1 MIKSIIIYILIT
13 LFTVVLSVFSISEKY
28 DKKVRYIF
36 LFITILIPSIFSG
49 IRYGIGTDYVIY
61 QKVFK
66 QVLNASKITKK
77 SEMGYIILNKIVAFF
92 TPNFQ
97 VLLFIIALMTIG
109 FVFCTI
115 YRKKDKINVPFAV
128 FGYMMLFYQMSFN
141 ISRQLLAAA
150 ILMFATKYLEKND
163 KKKYFIFNVLAISIH
178 SVAIIGL
185 PLTFLFDFLTEEK
198 YNKKRTIFYF
208 LMLCIVICNSFIL
221 LPIFKL
227 VPSLYYYKKYIS
239 FSFQGLGIGIFRYI
253 VLLLLPQFFIKKTMD
268 KDINLYYAISILGFI
283 LWMNSYFSDY
293 IAYRISYTFLINL
306 PIVLG
311 YYWKKLKFKN
321 QLIIRVMLLITI
333 MFFWYYDFFFLG
345 AHGTVPYLSVL
356 SK

>member
-128 FGYMMLFYQMSFN
+128 FCYMMLFYQMSFN

-185 PLTFLFDFLTEEK
+185 PLTFLFDF
-198 YNKKRTIFYF
+198 Y
-208 LMLCIVICNSFIL
+208 
-221 LPIFKL
+221 
-227 VPSLYYYKKYIS
+227 
-239 FSFQGLGIGIFRYI
+239 
-253 VLLLLPQFFIKKTMD
+253 
-268 KDINLYYAISILGFI
+268 
-283 LWMNSYFSDY
+283 
-293 IAYRISYTFLINL
+293 
-306 PIVLG
+306 
-311 YYWKKLKFKN
+311 
-321 QLIIRVMLLITI
+321 
-333 MFFWYYDFFFLG
+333 
-345 AHGTVPYLSVL
+345 
-356 SK
+356 